1 MMTHMPVSFV
11 SALRTPARASSFT
24 PATLAAALAAV
35 ALGAAP
41 LHAQQAWPSKPVTL
55 VITVS
60 PGGSIDNIAR
70 FVGDE
75 LARSIGQPVLIE
87 NRPGA
92 AGSIAAGVVARAAPD
107 GHTYLVSGA
116 NTLTLTPF
124 MQKKGDNWVDPLK
137 SFVPVTTTARTNY
150 VLVVGPHVKATTVE
164 EFIAFARAQ
173 SGKLSF
179 GSSGSGSLIH
189 LATEIFNDAIGAQ
202 ATHVPYKGLA
212 PAVQDLMSGRI
223 DYLFDSA
230 TTVEQVR
237 GGRLRALAVIGPQS
251 LPALP
256 ELRALST
263 HGVKGM
269 EVVSGWHGWFAPA
282 GTPMEIVNRV
292 SAEVGRIIALP
303 KVRERI
309 LSQGAEPMAMGAEAF
324 RQRVNEDIQR
334 FEPILKKL
342 GLAAF

>member
-1 MMTHMPVSFV
+1 MKRPLRAGAWKARRSCVVTVGLVGLALMVLSASPLQAQSGWPSRPVALVATV
-11 SALRTPARASSFT
+11 SA
-24 PATLAAALAAV
+24 
-35 ALGAAP
+35 
-41 LHAQQAWPSKPVTL
+41 
-55 VITVS
+55 
-60 PGGSIDNIAR
+60 GGSIDYIAR
-70 FVGDE
+70 VVGEE
-75 LARSIGQPVLIE
+75 LSRSIGQPVLIE

-92 AGSIAAGVVARAAPD
+92 AGSIAAAVVARAAPD

-116 NTLTLTPF
+116 NTLTITPY
-124 MQKKGDNWVDPLK
+124 MQKRGESWVDPVK
-137 SFVPVTTTARTNY
+137 SFVPVATTARTNY
-150 VLVVGPHVKATTVE
+150 VLVVGPHVRATSVE

-173 SGKLSF
+173 SGKLTF

-189 LATEIFNDAIGAQ
+189 LATEIFNDAIGVK

-237 GGRLRALAVIGPQS
+237 AGRLRALAVIGPQS

-256 ELRALST
+256 ELRALAA

-282 GTPMEIVNRV
+282 GTPLDVVNRV
-292 SAEVGRIIALP
+292 NAEVSRIVTLP
-303 KVRERI
+303 RVRERV
-309 LSQGAEPMAMGAEAF
+309 LAQGAEPMAMTAEAF
-324 RQRVNEDIQR
+324 RQRVVDDIQR
-334 FEPILKKL
+334 FEPILRKL
-342 GLAAF
+342 GLTTL

>member
-1 MMTHMPVSFV
+1 M
-11 SALRTPARASSFT
+11 SAQLRIAGVAPAV
-24 PATLAAALAAV
+24 ATTVAVAAAAAM
-35 ALGAAP
+35 LGATP
-41 LHAQQAWPSKPVTL
+41 LQAQQGWPSKPITL
-55 VITVS
+55 VVTVS
-60 PGGSIDNIAR
+60 AGGSIDTIAR
-70 FVGDE
+70 VVGEE
-75 LARSIGQPVLIE
+75 LSRSVGQSVLIE
-87 NRPGA
+87 NRAGA
-92 AGSIAAGVVARAAPD
+92 AGSIAASAVARAAPD
-107 GHTYLVSGA
+107 GHTYLVTGA

-124 MQKKGDNWVDPLK
+124 MQKKGENWVDPLK
-137 SFVPVTTTARTNY
+137 SFVPVATTARTNY

-164 EFIAFARAQ
+164 EFIAFARSQ
-173 SGKLSF
+173 SGKLTF

-189 LATEIFNDAIGAQ
+189 LATEIFNDAIGVQ

-230 TTVEQVR
+230 TTVEQVK

-256 ELRALST
+256 DLRALSA

-282 GTPMEIVNRV
+282 GTPGEIVNRV
-292 SAEVGRIIALP
+292 NAEVARIIALP

-309 LSQGAEPMAMGAEAF
+309 LC
-324 RQRVNEDIQR
+324 QRVNEDIQR
-334 FEPILKKL
+334 FEPILRKL
-342 GLAAF
+342 GLTVY

>member
-1 MMTHMPVSFV
+1 MVTRM
-11 SALRTPARASSFT
+11 
-24 PATLAAALAAV
+24 PATSMPAARSPAPAGALALATVAIAAATALAT
-35 ALGAAP
+35 AP
-41 LHAQQAWPSKPVTL
+41 LHAQQGWPSRPISL

-60 PGGSIDNIAR
+60 AGGSIDNIAR
-70 FVGDE
+70 VVGDE
-75 LARSIGQPVLIE
+75 LSRIVGQTVLIE

-124 MQKKGDNWVDPLK
+124 MQKKGDTWVDPLK

-150 VLVVGPHVKATTVE
+150 VLVVGPNVKATTVE

-173 SGKLSF
+173 SSKLTF

-189 LATEIFNDAIGAQ
+189 LATEIFNDAIGVQ

-230 TTVEQVR
+230 TTVEQVKA
-237 GGRLRALAVIGPQS
+237 GRLRALAVIGPQS

-292 SAEVGRIIALP
+292 STEVGRIIAMP
-303 KVRERI
+303 RVRERI
-309 LSQGAEPMAMGAEAF
+309 LSQGAEPMAMTAEAF
-324 RQRVNEDIQR
+324 RQRVNDDVQR

-342 GLAAF
+342 GLTAY

>member
-1 MMTHMPVSFV
+1 V
-11 SALRTPARASSFT
+11 SA
-24 PATLAAALAAV
+24 
-35 ALGAAP
+35 
-41 LHAQQAWPSKPVTL
+41 
-55 VITVS
+55 
-60 PGGSIDNIAR
+60 GGSIDYIAR
-70 FVGDE
+70 VVGEE
-75 LARSIGQPVLIE
+75 LSRSIGQPVLIE

-116 NTLTLTPF
+116 NTLTITPY
-124 MQKKGDNWVDPLK
+124 MQKRGETWVDPVK
-137 SFVPVTTTARTNY
+137 SFVPVATTARTNY
-150 VLVVGPHVKATTVE
+150 VLVVGPHVRATSVE

-173 SGKLSF
+173 SGKLTF

-189 LATEIFNDAIGAQ
+189 LATEIFNDAIGAK

-237 GGRLRALAVIGPQS
+237 AGRLRALAVIGPQS

-256 ELRALST
+256 ELRALAA

-282 GTPMEIVNRV
+282 GTPLDVVNRLNVEV
-292 SAEVGRIIALP
+292 SRIVTLP
-303 KVRERI
+303 RVRERI
-309 LSQGAEPMAMGAEAF
+309 LAQGAEPMAMTAEAF
-324 RQRVNEDIQR
+324 RQRVVDDIQR
-334 FEPILKKL
+334 FEPILRKL
-342 GLAAF
+342 GLTTL

>member
-1 MMTHMPVSFV
+1 MMRPPRAGAWKAHRSSVPVVGSVSLALLAFGASPLQAQGGWPSRPVALVATV
-11 SALRTPARASSFT
+11 SA
-24 PATLAAALAAV
+24 
-35 ALGAAP
+35 
-41 LHAQQAWPSKPVTL
+41 
-55 VITVS
+55 
-60 PGGSIDNIAR
+60 GGSIDYIAR
-70 FVGDE
+70 VVGEE
-75 LARSIGQPVLIE
+75 LSRSIGQPVLIE

-116 NTLTLTPF
+116 NTLTITPY
-124 MQKKGDNWVDPLK
+124 MQKRGETWVDPVK
-137 SFVPVTTTARTNY
+137 SFVPVATTARTNY
-150 VLVVGPHVKATTVE
+150 VLVVGPHVRATSVE

-173 SGKLSF
+173 SGKLTF

-189 LATEIFNDAIGAQ
+189 LATEIFNDAIGAK

-237 GGRLRALAVIGPQS
+237 AGRLRALAVIGPQS

-256 ELRALST
+256 ELRALAA

-282 GTPMEIVNRV
+282 GTPLDVVNRLNVEV
-292 SAEVGRIIALP
+292 SRIVTLP
-303 KVRERI
+303 RVRERI
-309 LSQGAEPMAMGAEAF
+309 LAQGAEPMAMTAEAF
-324 RQRVNEDIQR
+324 RQRVVDDIQR
-334 FEPILKKL
+334 FEPILRKL
-342 GLAAF
+342 GLTTL

>member
-1 MMTHMPVSFV
+1 MIVPF
-11 SALRTPARASSFT
+11 AAGAPD
-24 PATLAAALAAV
+24 AAARILAQ
-35 ALGAAP
+35 P
-41 LHAQQAWPSKPVTL
+41 LQAQL
-55 VITVS
+55 
-60 PGGSIDNIAR
+60 
-70 FVGDE
+70 
-75 LARSIGQPVLIE
+75 GQPVLVE

-116 NTLTLTPF
+116 NTLTITPY
-124 MQKKGDNWVDPLK
+124 MQKRGETWVDPVK
-137 SFVPVTTTARTNY
+137 AFVPVATTARTNY
-150 VLVVGPHVKATTVE
+150 VLVVGPHVRATSVE

-173 SGKLSF
+173 SGKLTF

-189 LATEIFNDAIGAQ
+189 LATEILNDAIGAK

-212 PAVQDLMSGRI
+212 PAVQDLISGRI

-237 GGRLRALAVIGPQS
+237 AGRLRALAVIGPQS

-256 ELRALST
+256 ELRALAA

-282 GTPMEIVNRV
+282 GTPLDVVNRV
-292 SAEVGRIIALP
+292 NAEVSRIVTLP
-303 KVRERI
+303 RVRERI
-309 LSQGAEPMAMGAEAF
+309 LAQGAEPMAMTAEAF
-324 RQRVNEDIQR
+324 RQRVVDDIQR
-334 FEPILKKL
+334 FEPILRKL
-342 GLAAF
+342 GLTTL

>member
-1 MMTHMPVSFV
+1 MKRPLRAGAWKARRSSVVTVGLVGLALMVLSASPLQAQSGWPSRPVALVATV
-11 SALRTPARASSFT
+11 SA
-24 PATLAAALAAV
+24 
-35 ALGAAP
+35 
-41 LHAQQAWPSKPVTL
+41 
-55 VITVS
+55 
-60 PGGSIDNIAR
+60 GGSIDYIAR
-70 FVGDE
+70 VVGEE
-75 LARSIGQPVLIE
+75 LSRSIGQPVLIE

-92 AGSIAAGVVARAAPD
+92 AGSIAAAVVARAAPD

-116 NTLTLTPF
+116 NTLTITPY
-124 MQKKGDNWVDPLK
+124 MQKRGESWVDPVK
-137 SFVPVTTTARTNY
+137 SFVPVATTARTNY
-150 VLVVGPHVKATTVE
+150 VLVVGPHVRATSVE

-173 SGKLSF
+173 SGKLTF

-189 LATEIFNDAIGAQ
+189 LATEIFNDAIGVK

-237 GGRLRALAVIGPQS
+237 AGRLRALAVIGPQS

-256 ELRALST
+256 ELRALAA

-282 GTPMEIVNRV
+282 GTPLDVVNRV
-292 SAEVGRIIALP
+292 NAEVSRIVTLP
-303 KVRERI
+303 RVRERV
-309 LSQGAEPMAMGAEAF
+309 LAQGAEPMAMTAEAF
-324 RQRVNEDIQR
+324 RQRVVDDIQR
-334 FEPILKKL
+334 FEPILRKL
-342 GLAAF
+342 GLTTL

>member
-1 MMTHMPVSFV
+1 VVGSVSLALLAFGASPLQAQGGWPSRPVALVATV
-11 SALRTPARASSFT
+11 SA
-24 PATLAAALAAV
+24 
-35 ALGAAP
+35 
-41 LHAQQAWPSKPVTL
+41 
-55 VITVS
+55 
-60 PGGSIDNIAR
+60 GGSIDYIAR
-70 FVGDE
+70 VVGEE
-75 LARSIGQPVLIE
+75 LSRSIGQPVLIE

-116 NTLTLTPF
+116 NTLTITPY
-124 MQKKGDNWVDPLK
+124 MQKRGETWVDPVK
-137 SFVPVTTTARTNY
+137 SFVPVATTARTNY
-150 VLVVGPHVKATTVE
+150 VLVVGPHVRATSVE

-173 SGKLSF
+173 SGKLTF

-189 LATEIFNDAIGAQ
+189 LATEIFNDAIGAK

-237 GGRLRALAVIGPQS
+237 AGRLRALAVIGPQS

-256 ELRALST
+256 ELRALAA

-282 GTPMEIVNRV
+282 GTPLDVVNRLNVEV
-292 SAEVGRIIALP
+292 SRIVTLP
-303 KVRERI
+303 RVRERI
-309 LSQGAEPMAMGAEAF
+309 LAQGAEPMAMTAEAF
-324 RQRVNEDIQR
+324 RQRVVDDIQR
-334 FEPILKKL
+334 FEPILRKL
-342 GLAAF
+342 GLTTL